1 MLYNHL
7 EGIVFSTNP
16 LQLKGG
22 NSMRRKPTDIN
33 EIRKVRKALRNLQ
46 KKIDGFLELAQSVP
60 SREAN
65 KHISGAIHNF
75 SNYTELPDYETL
87 RDYTAESSNGL
98 IFQYF
103 DSDFE
108 KLLKKRTFT
117 LEEVFRFGQALLSTS
132 ALVNAE
138 IDYIDRELL

>member
-1 MLYNHL
+1 
-7 EGIVFSTNP
+7 
-16 LQLKGG
+16 
-22 NSMRRKPTDIN
+22 MRRKPTDIN

-46 KKIDGFLELAQSVP
+46 KKIDGFLELVQSVP

-65 KHISGAIHNF
+65 KHISGAIRNF

-117 LEEVFRFGQALLSTS
+117 LEEVFRFGQAVLSTS